1 MAGSLWKSFVNILL
15 AREISDAQPSKK
27 YKEEIFEYPARPKG
41 TPVIAPKTIMENH
54 KEVIQRIIEQAV
66 TSEEITEKFYLPIIE
81 RFASF
86 VQLLPASQTHHH
98 HDAGGLFRH
107 SLEVGYRAL
116 QLADRVLVGGTR
128 TPRQRRDLQPR
139 WQFAVFAAALC
150 HDGGKPMYDMTVSN
164 YERTLSWKPIAE
176 DLYVWATRNQLNGYH
191 IDWREGRGRQH
202 TALAILLMDR
212 IITREALEWLELS
225 GMDLVTWLT
234 ESLNYNPSATN
245 LIHELVIKADQFS
258 VERNLK
264 SIGATLV
271 AHDQFNAPTE
281 RYLVEIMKSLIREGM
296 WRINEPGARIWK
308 IGEHVYIVWPLGGDE
323 MSQHARLDNVPMV
336 PRTPDGIME
345 FLVEREI
352 AIVRDE
358 NQYLWEIVPDC
369 IAEKLPNK
377 SLFAIRLRSDS
388 LITTL
393 PIQSVP
399 GKLLNDPRQSKAT
412 GATYDKVVTASTS
425 SIIPHGNENT
435 DADKPAPSA
444 SAESKLKPTNSTGQ
458 PTLTEL
464 PAENAGT
471 NEAYDGAVTGGHPAK
486 HSDKPKNGA
495 IELDGAEGEV
505 LKAIAQDIADGVR
518 RWGQDAFVD
527 GGNVLLSWPDALD
540 GYGISS
546 STILIELSEKQL
558 LHTDPLKPMKRTL
571 EFRVKDKEI
580 KVVKLEQNVSHA
592 FLLITESAPELG
604 PVAKSGKTLVS
615 PLPVA
620 DERPVAQLNLPK
632 AKKAKAKQSGG
643 NSDEAMRTPK
653 TTPIQTTIAQPTVE
667 EIVGLLEK
675 INADNPDQDGW
686 HRIANSV
693 INRHCRNS
701 EFKITDIQKLAKN
714 NPDKLQ
720 AEKFA
725 IKYKK

>member
-1 MAGSLWKSFVNILL
+1 MTGSLWKSFVNILF
-15 AREISDAQPSKK
+15 AREENSDARSSKK
-27 YKEEIFEYPARPKG
+27 RKEEIFEYPARPKG

-66 TSEEITEKFYLPIIE
+66 TSEEITGKFYLPTIE

-164 YERTLSWKPIAE
+164 FERTLSWKPITE
-176 DLYVWATRNQLNGYH
+176 DLYIWAIRNKLNGYY

-281 RYLVEIMKSLIREGM
+281 RYLIEIMKSLITEGM
-296 WRINEPGARIWK
+296 WRINEPGARVWK
-308 IGEHVYIVWPLGGDE
+308 IDEHVYIVWPLGGDE

-336 PRTPDGIME
+336 PRTPDGILE

-352 AIVRDE
+352 VIVRDE

-393 PIQSVP
+393 PIQPVP
-399 GKLLNDPRQSKAT
+399 GKLLNDPRQPKAVEA
-412 GATYDKVVTASTS
+412 GYDKAVTVTALGITFL
-425 SIIPHGNENT
+425 GNENP
-435 DADKPAPSA
+435 DADKLAPSA
-444 SAESKLKPTNSTGQ
+444 SAESKSQPVPPADQLEIAKP
-458 PTLTEL
+458 PTESMGDSV
-464 PAENAGT
+464 P
-471 NEAYDGAVTGGHPAK
+471 
-486 HSDKPKNGA
+486 DKPVKLSEKSKSTA
-495 IELDGAEGEV
+495 IELDGAAGEV
-505 LKAIAQDIADGVR
+505 LKAIAQDIADGLKH
-518 RWGQDAFVD
+518 WDQDAFVD
-527 GGNVLLSWPDALD
+527 AGHVLLHWPDALE

-546 STILIELSEKQL
+546 SAILTELAEKQW
-558 LHTDPLKPMKRTL
+558 LHIDPLKPMKRTL
-571 EFRVKDKEI
+571 EFNKNDKQI
-580 KVVKLEQNVSHA
+580 KVVKLEPHA
-592 FLLITESAPELG
+592 SKIFLQITDSAPESG
-604 PVAKSGKTLVS
+604 VAIKPEKT
-615 PLPVA
+615 PPILPA
-620 DERPVAQLNLPK
+620 IDEQPVAQPNAPK
-632 AKKAKAKQSGG
+632 AKKARAKAV
-643 NSDEAMRTPK
+643 NSPGEPAYASK
-653 TTPIQTTIAQPTVE
+653 TTREQLAIVSPTIEQV
-667 EIVGLLEK
+667 ISLLEK
-675 INADNPDQDGW
+675 ISAGNSDQDGW
-686 HRIANSV
+686 HRVANSV

-701 EFKITDIQKLAKN
+701 EFKITDIQTLAKN

-720 AEKFA
+720 AEKLG
-725 IKYKK
+725 IKFKK

>member
-1 MAGSLWKSFVNILL
+1 MAGSLWKSFVDILL
-15 AREISDAQPSKK
+15 DREISDAQPSKK
-27 YKEEIFEYPARPKG
+27 HKEEIFEYPARPKG

-66 TSEEITEKFYLPIIE
+66 TSEEITEKFYLPTIE

-139 WQFAVFAAALC
+139 WQFAVFVAALC

-164 YERTLSWKPIAE
+164 FERTLSWKPITE
-176 DLYVWATRNQLNGYH
+176 DLYIWAIRNKLNGYY

-202 TALAILLMDR
+202 TALAILLMER

-281 RYLVEIMKSLIREGM
+281 RYLIEIMKSLIREGM
-296 WRINEPGARIWK
+296 WRINEPGARVWK
-308 IGEHVYIVWPLGGDE
+308 IDEHVYIVWPLGGDE

-336 PRTPDGIME
+336 PRTPDGILE

-352 AIVRDE
+352 VIVRDE

-377 SLFAIRLRSDS
+377 SLYAIRLRSDS

-393 PIQSVP
+393 PIQPVS
-399 GKLLNDPRQSKAT
+399 GKLLNDPRQSKT
-412 GATYDKVVTASTS
+412 SGAGYDKIVITSISST
-425 SIIPHGNENT
+425 IPHGDENA
-435 DADKPAPSA
+435 DADKLAPSA
-444 SAESKLKPTNSTGQ
+444 SAESKLKPTNSTNQ
-458 PTLTEL
+458 LTPSESL
-464 PAENAGT
+464 AENAGT
-471 NEAYDGAVTGGHPAK
+471 NEVYDGVVTGGHPVK

-495 IELDGAEGEV
+495 IELDGAAGEV
-505 LKAIAQDIADGVR
+505 LKAIAQDIADGVK

-527 GGNVLLSWPDALD
+527 GSNVLLSWPDALD

-546 STILIELSEKQL
+546 STILTELSEKQL

-571 EFRVKDKEI
+571 EFKVKDKEI
-580 KVVKLEQNVSHA
+580 KVVKLEQHVSHA
-592 FLLITESAPELG
+592 FLLITESAPESGIAIKPEKTPPILLAVDEQ
-604 PVAKSGKTLVS
+604 PVTQPNA
-615 PLPVA
+615 
-620 DERPVAQLNLPK
+620 PK
-632 AKKAKAKQSGG
+632 AKKPRAKPA
-643 NSDEAMRTPK
+643 NSPGEPADASK
-653 TTPIQTTIAQPTVE
+653 TTREQLAIALPTIEQV
-667 EIVGLLEK
+667 IDLLEK
-675 INADNPDQDGW
+675 ISAGNPDQDGW
-686 HRIANSV
+686 HRVANSV
-693 INRHCRNS
+693 IDRHCRKS

-720 AEKFA
+720 AEKLGF
-725 IKYKK
+725 KFKK